1 MTSETAGSGTTDPE
15 PPDRHVELEGAHNF
29 RDLGGYIG
37 EDGRAVRWRTVFRS
51 DGLERLSAADRALLL
66 EDLGLVAV
74 VDLRSDREGERLG
87 RFSVEGTDVRLH
99 QVPIVDETR
108 RMIEPGGGDFTMSGL
123 YTRMI
128 EGSSDRFVAALRLV
142 AEASG
147 PVVFHCAAGKDRTG
161 LLAALLLG
169 LLGVSETDILVDYAH
184 SGRSMPRLR
193 ARWER
198 RLAKDRAAGRPTR
211 FANDEEWARLADEL
225 LSANRETMA
234 TTLAWL
240 DGRHGSIAGWAHDH
254 GFRAAEV
261 GALQA
266 RLLEP
271 ADGAAAEGAANV
283 PGEVP

>member
-1 MTSETAGSGTTDPE
+1 M
-15 PPDRHVELEGAHNF
+15 
-29 RDLGGYIG
+29 
-37 EDGRAVRWRTVFRS
+37 
-51 DGLERLSAADRALLL
+51 
-66 EDLGLVAV
+66 
-74 VDLRSDREGERLG
+74 
-87 RFSVEGTDVRLH
+87 
-99 QVPIVDETR
+99 
-108 RMIEPGGGDFTMSGL
+108 
-123 YTRMI
+123 
-128 EGSSDRFVAALRLV
+128 
-142 AEASG
+142 
-147 PVVFHCAAGKDRTG
+147 FHCAAGKDRTG

-184 SGRSMPRLR
+184 SKRSMPRLR

-254 GFRAAEV
+254 GFGAAEV
-261 GALQA
+261 AALQE

-271 ADGAAAEGAANV
+271 ADGGAANV